1 MAITKSAY
9 TDPRAA
15 FTNRTPLFYGWAVV
29 VAAGSTM
36 FVRNAAATLTI
47 AVFVFPM
54 SEDLGWSRTL
64 IVGAAAAAGI
74 ASMFVSPLAGWV
86 LQRFGARALMSS
98 SVLLLGAVIL
108 SLRWTTNPITFY
120 LLFGIGRLMFQAPLQ
135 IGASTAVAQWF
146 VRLRGRSSSMLGV
159 THSLGMGLFPLFAQL
174 FMNANGGDWR
184 MAWFWMGISVWVIAL
199 PLTLLVVVNR
209 PEDVGL
215 TPDGDEITPAG
226 DTKDSSG
233 PTAAEQEVQ
242 WTLREAM
249 RTPAMWT
256 LAVVGGLVFFIH
268 TGVNIH
274 QAAFLRDHG
283 ISASVAASALTVM
296 AGGTAIGSIIWGNLL
311 DRFPV
316 KAVYSATA
324 AWLGVVALLFLLVDS
339 AGVAFVVAALFG
351 IGLGGLLVVP
361 PVAIAHYFGRSS
373 LGAIRGA
380 TEPFVSGGQAIGAV
394 GAGLIFDAT
403 GSYSGT
409 FPAFTAAAGLA
420 VVLLL
425 MTRRPQKKPV
435 AQPVAQPDSTS

>member
-1 MAITKSAY
+1 MTSGSQTY
-9 TDPRAA
+9 SDPRTA
-15 FTNRTPLFYGWAVV
+15 FVNRTPFFYGWAVV
-29 VAAGSTM
+29 VAAGSTV

-64 IVGAAAAAGI
+64 IVGAAAAAGV

-86 LQRFGARALMSS
+86 LQRYGARALMSS

-108 SLRWTTNPITFY
+108 SLRWTTSPITFY
-120 LLFGIGRLMFQAPLQ
+120 LLFGIGRLMFSAPLQ
-135 IGASTAVAQWF
+135 IGASTTAAQWF

-174 FMNANGGDWR
+174 FMNANRGDWR

-199 PLTLLVVVNR
+199 PVTLLVVVNK

-215 TPDGDEITPAG
+215 APDGDEQTPRNG
-226 DTKDSSG
+226 QDLPT
-233 PTAAEQEVQ
+233 PTAAEQEEQ

-274 QAAFLRDHG
+274 QAAFLRDQG
-283 ISASVAASALTVM
+283 ISATVAASALTVM
-296 AGGTAIGSIIWGNLL
+296 AGGTAVGSIIWGNLL

-324 AWLGVVALLFLLVDS
+324 AWLGGTALLFLLVDS
-339 AGVAFVVAALFG
+339 AGTAFAAAALFG

-361 PVAIAHYFGRSS
+361 PVAIAHYFGRNS

-394 GAGLIFDAT
+394 GAGVIFDAT
-403 GSYSGT
+403 DSYSGT
-409 FPAFTAAAGLA
+409 FPVFTATAVLA

-425 MTRRPQKKPV
+425 VIRRPKKKP
-435 AQPVAQPDSTS
+435 AARCAAAARK

>member
-1 MAITKSAY
+1 MTNAPPTY
-9 TDPRAA
+9 RDPRAA
-15 FTNRTPLFYGWAVV
+15 LADRTPFFYGWAVV
-29 VAAGSTM
+29 LAAGSTM

-64 IVGAAAAAGI
+64 IVGAAAASGVAAI
-74 ASMFVSPLAGWV
+74 FVSPLAGWA
-86 LQRFGARALMSS
+86 LQRFGARALMGS

-108 SLRWTTNPITFY
+108 SLRWITSPITFY
-120 LLFGIGRLMFQAPLQ
+120 LLFGIGRLMFSAPLQ
-135 IGASTAVAQWF
+135 IGAPTMVAQWF
-146 VRLRGRSSSMLGV
+146 VRLRGRSTSMLGV

-199 PLTLLVVVNR
+199 PITMLVVVNR

-215 TPDGDEITPAG
+215 TPDGDAQTARNGHGQPEF
-226 DTKDSSG
+226 
-233 PTAAEQEVQ
+233 TAAEREEQ

-274 QAAFLRDHG
+274 QAAFLRDQG
-283 ISASVAASALTVM
+283 ISATVAASALTVM
-296 AGGTAIGSIIWGNLL
+296 AGGTAIGSIVWGNML

-316 KAVYSATA
+316 KAVYTATA
-324 AWLGVVALLFLLVDS
+324 IWLGGTALLFLLVDS
-339 AGVAFVVAALFG
+339 IVMAFVAAALFG
-351 IGLGGLLVVP
+351 IGIGGLLVVP

-394 GAGLIFDAT
+394 GAGLIFDVT
-403 GSYSGT
+403 GSYTAT
-409 FPAFTAAAGLA
+409 FPVFTVAAGLA

-425 MTRRPQKKPV
+425 TTRRPQRKPGN
-435 AQPVAQPDSTS
+435 P